1 MGILCVMIT
10 CRSVDVFE
18 HIRNDTYDHILRG
31 TYHGSARF
39 IRDGGAFAP
48 LIADFRHR
56 VETNAD
62 VLPHI
67 VHRVFST
74 SVQFAFRYKFT
85 AHDAEKDYLI
95 LRYFARIPEHH
106 DFAGYQIQFVFEI
119 PTKKLVGVY
128 TAEVPLE

>member
-1 MGILCVMIT
+1 MGVLCVIIT
-10 CRSVDVFE
+10 CRSIDVFE
-18 HIRNDTYDHILRG
+18 HIRNDTYEYIFRG
-31 TYHGSARF
+31 TYHGSGLF
-39 IRDGGAFAP
+39 IRDGGAFAS